1 MGESADMQAAR
12 QAVDRGPILV
22 WGAGAIGGTI
32 GAHLVRARHAV
43 VFCDIV
49 AEHVAAIRGRQPTP
63 AERSAARSAAI
74 HGTAAP
80 PATGG
85 EGLAIE
91 GPVASF
97 RVTAPAVTPD
107 QVQGVFRRIFLC
119 VKTHDTADA
128 CRQLLPHLA
137 PDGYV
142 LSLQNGLC
150 ERTIAEICG
159 ATRTMGA
166 FVNFGADWLEPGRI
180 LYGNRG
186 AVVVGELD
194 GAATP
199 RVAALHALLRDCF
212 EPDAVLT
219 DNIWG
224 YLWGKLAYSSLLY
237 AQGLGEAGI
246 ADMLAR
252 AENLPLVRALCGEVL
267 AVARAE
273 GVRVFGFN
281 GFDPAALGPGGT
293 AAAARASM
301 AAMEAFNR
309 PNAKTHSGIWR
320 DLWVRRRPTP
330 ADAQIGA
337 VPPIGRAH
345 GLACP
350 TLERLIA
357 MVHQCER
364 GERPMS
370 DANLTEL
377 MR

>member
-1 MGESADMQAAR
+1 MAKEAEAAHAR
-12 QAVDRGPILV
+12 EAVDHGPILV
-22 WGAGAIGGTI
+22 WGAGAIGGTV
-32 GAHLVRARHAV
+32 GAHLVRNRHAV
-43 VFCDIV
+43 VFVDIV
-49 AEHVAAIRGRQPTP
+49 EEHVAAIRDP
-63 AERSAARSAAI
+63 AR
-74 HGTAAP
+74 
-80 PATGG
+80 
-85 EGLAIE
+85 GLAIE
-91 GPVASF
+91 GPVAAF
-97 RVTAPAVTPD
+97 RVTAPAFTPATI
-107 QVQGVFRRIFLC
+107 QGVFRRVFLC
-119 VKTHDTADA
+119 VKTHDTEAA

-150 ERTIAEICG
+150 ERVIAEVCG
-159 ATRTMGA
+159 AGRAMGA

-194 GAATP
+194 GEPTP
-199 RVAALHALLRDCF
+199 RVAALHALLRDTF

-219 DNIWG
+219 PNIWG

-237 AQGLGEAGI
+237 AQGLAEKGI
-246 ADMLAR
+246 ADTLAR
-252 AENLPLVRALCGEVL
+252 PELLPLVRALCGEVM

-273 GVRVFGFN
+273 GVRPLGFN
-281 GFDPAALGPGGT
+281 GFDPAAFMPG
-293 AAAARASM
+293 AEEAAARASV
-301 AAMEAFNR
+301 AAMVAFNR

-320 DLWVRRRPTP
+320 DLWVRRRATP

-357 MVHQCER
+357 MIHACER
-364 GERPMS
+364 GARPMS
-370 DANLTEL
+370 DDNLTEL
-377 MR
+377 ARGLP